1 MFKEPPFLGGDFVGK
16 SKGFEIITA
25 SHYGMC
31 FGVRDAI
38 TPAEKRAKSAELTI
52 LGELV
57 HNEVVREKCVLW
69 GFGKVT
75 CLELVPPPGR
85 CW

>member
-1 MFKEPPFLGGDFVGK
+1 MQSKVRSKRTEGTPFLGGGFVGQ
-16 SKGFEIITA
+16 SKGFEIIIA

-38 TPAEKRAKSAELTI
+38 TLAEKRAKSAKLTI

-57 HNEVVREKCVLW
+57 HNEVVREM
-69 GFGKVT
+69 
-75 CLELVPPPGR
+75 E
-85 CW
+85 

>member
-1 MFKEPPFLGGDFVGK
+1 MSHAPPFLGSDFVEQ
-16 SKGFEIITA
+16 SKGFEIIVA

-38 TPAEKRAKSAELTI
+38 ALAEKRAKSAELTI

-57 HNEVVREKCVLW
+57 HN
-69 GFGKVT
+69 
-75 CLELVPPPGR
+75 
-85 CW
+85 

>member
-1 MFKEPPFLGGDFVGK
+1 MSKEPPYLGGDFVGQ
-16 SKGFEIITA
+16 SKGFEIIIA

-38 TPAEKRAKSAELTI
+38 TLAEKRAKSAKLTI

-57 HNEVVREKCVLW
+57 HNEDVRGKSAW
-69 GFGKVT
+69 GERIG
-75 CLELVPPPGR
+75 GR
-85 CW
+85 SRRL